1 MKLKKVNQSKG
12 FTIIETLIVL
22 AIAATIFLVVF
33 LAVSALDRS
42 SRNTGRKDDAAAL
55 LAGIGD
61 FVANNNGALPT
72 SLALPTGATTGPTYE
87 LVGPSGSVNN
97 DVKLSHY
104 SSAATSVAFDTA
116 VAGTSIPTGT
126 ITTDK
131 LIIDE
136 NSTCGTS
143 STATPGSTGA
153 YAIVFTIES
162 GSTFVQ
168 QCLGS

>member
-1 MKLKKVNQSKG
+1 MKFKKVNQSKG

-42 SRNTGRKDDAAAL
+42 SRNTARKDDAAAI

-72 SLALPTGATTGPTYE
+72 AMSVVAAPNYQLTGGA
-87 LVGPSGSVNN
+87 GSVAN
-97 DVKLSHY
+97 DVKLAHY
-104 SSAATSVAFDTA
+104 TAATFDTA
-116 VAGTSIPTGT
+116 AGGTTIGTGGVAGDT
-126 ITTDK
+126 
-131 LIIDE
+131 LVVDE
-136 NSTCGTS
+136 NSTCATS
-143 STATPGSTGA
+143 STAAPGSTGA
-153 YAIVFTIES
+153 YAIVFNIES
-162 GSTFVQ
+162 GSVWVQ

>member
-1 MKLKKVNQSKG
+1 MKFKKVNQSKG

-42 SRNTGRKDDAAAL
+42 SRNTARKDDAAAL

-72 SLALPTGATTGPTYE
+72 ALAVTTAPNYKLTGLA
-87 LVGPSGSVNN
+87 GSVEN
-97 DVKLSHY
+97 DVKLAHY
-104 SSAATSVAFDTA
+104 TAATFDTA
-116 VAGTSIPTGT
+116 AAGTNIGTGGVSADT
-126 ITTDK
+126 
-131 LIIDE
+131 LVIDE

-143 STATPGSTGA
+143 STAIQGSTGA
-153 YAIVFTIES
+153 YAIVFNIES
-162 GSTFVQ
+162 GSSWVQ

>member
-1 MKLKKVNQSKG
+1 MKSKNINQSKG

-42 SRNTGRKDDAAAL
+42 SRNTGRKDDAAAI
-55 LAGIGD
+55 LAGVGD
-61 FVANNNGALPT
+61 YASDNDGSLPT
-72 SLALPTGATTGPTYE
+72 TIAVTTAPTYA
-87 LVGPSGSVNN
+87 LSGAAGTVSS

-104 SSAATSVAFDTA
+104 TAANVTFDTA
-116 VAGTSIPTGT
+116 AAGTAIPTGT

-131 LIIDE
+131 LVIDE

-143 STATPGSTGA
+143 STAVAGSTGA
-153 YAIVFTIES
+153 YAVVFTIES
-162 GSTFVQ
+162 GSGYVQ